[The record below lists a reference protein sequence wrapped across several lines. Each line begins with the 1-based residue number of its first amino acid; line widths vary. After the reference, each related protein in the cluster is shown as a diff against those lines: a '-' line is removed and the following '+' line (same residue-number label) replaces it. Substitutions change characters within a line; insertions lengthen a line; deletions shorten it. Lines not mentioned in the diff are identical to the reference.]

1 MTAAAGT
8 FATRTVTRTATISL
22 NLMLQITVLLL
33 LTGVVIWTLLFSGIP
48 NIHDPVHA
56 LRHALYMIPC
66 H

>member
-8 FATRTVTRTATISL
+8 FATRTATRTATISL

>member
-1 MTAAAGT
+1 MTAAT
-8 FATRTVTRTATISL
+8 FATRTATRTATISV
-22 NLMLQITVLLL
+22 NLMIQITVLLL
-33 LTGVVIWTLLFSGIP
+33 LTSIVIWTLLFSGIP

>member
-1 MTAAAGT
+1 MTASTAT
-8 FATRTVTRTATISL
+8 FATRTATRAATISV
-22 NLMLQITVLLL
+22 NLMVQIAVLLL

-48 NIHDPVHA
+48 NLHDPVHA